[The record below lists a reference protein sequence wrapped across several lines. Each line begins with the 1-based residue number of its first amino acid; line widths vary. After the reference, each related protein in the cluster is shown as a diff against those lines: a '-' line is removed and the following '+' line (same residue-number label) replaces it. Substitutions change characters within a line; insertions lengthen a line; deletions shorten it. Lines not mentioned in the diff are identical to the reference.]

1 MPCPP
6 PSHISTAQYSFLKL
20 YAPTPKCF
28 QTLNPSFLVHMA
40 SHMVLWWIERPPE
53 STIKSIIV
61 PLTNMGY
68 LGSLKNPE
76 LLYILRHSSVTALF
90 KTSAVTHKGLQAF
103 LHCRQHYSKL
113 QQSHIKGC
121 KHVLHCR

>member
-1 MPCPP
+1 
-6 PSHISTAQYSFLKL
+6 
-20 YAPTPKCF
+20 
-28 QTLNPSFLVHMA
+28 
-40 SHMVLWWIERPPE
+40 MVDRAAPE
-53 STIKSIIV
+53 STIKSINV

-103 LHCRQHYSKL
+103 SSL
-113 QQSHIKGC
+113 QRALFKTSAVTHKGLQAGADLGVGPEGHRPQLKSDWPLKCPCPVSH
-121 KHVLHCR
+121 R